1 MVKKMKKLLFAAM
14 IVALAAPVYAQW
26 NMVPDMNAAGSST
39 ARKQTRRNVQQPS
52 SPSSFSPRSW
62 TSEQRAAHGMEGAE
76 IHTQLALMYFNLG
89 ERQTAL
95 EELMVALAF
104 DKNYPNAYAV
114 RGVIHSSLGQDDKAE
129 TDFNRAISLSPN
141 SPEINDQYGAFLCK
155 INKTDAAFR
164 HFKVALEDP
173 LYRTPGSVHYNA
185 GICSLKVSKTDQA
198 MDYFLKT
205 VTMGSPYS
213 EMANVRLADL
223 LYHQNNLGESRIYL
237 EEAMRQM
244 EPPSAEA
251 LWLGIRLERREGQ
264 KTAENSYAA
273 RLRKNYPSSE
283 EYKKYLKGEFE

>member
-1 MVKKMKKLLFAAM
+1 MKKLLLAAV
-14 IVALAAPVYAQW
+14 IAALAAPVYAQW
-26 NMVPDMNAAGSST
+26 NMVPDMDTVGASNS
-39 ARKQTRRNVQQPS
+39 RKQTRSNTQSSSSSSSSWFNPS
-52 SPSSFSPRSW
+52 SW
-62 TSEQRAAHGMEGAE
+62 TSEQRAAHGREGAE
-76 IHTQLALMYFNLG
+76 IHTQLAMMYFNLG

-114 RGVIHSSLGQDDKAE
+114 RGMIHSSLGQDSKAE

-155 INKTDAAFR
+155 MNKADAAFR
-164 HFKVALEDP
+164 HFKIALEDP
-173 LYRTPGSVHYNA
+173 LYRIPGSVNYNA
-185 GICSLKVSKTDQA
+185 GICALKMSRTDQA
-198 MDYFLKT
+198 MDYFLRA
-205 VTMGSPYS
+205 VTMGSPYA
-213 EMANVRLADL
+213 EMANVRMADL
-223 LYHQNNLGESRIYL
+223 LYHQNNLGESRVYL
-237 EEAMRQM
+237 EEAMRKM

-251 LWLGIRLERREGQ
+251 LWLGIRLERKEGQ